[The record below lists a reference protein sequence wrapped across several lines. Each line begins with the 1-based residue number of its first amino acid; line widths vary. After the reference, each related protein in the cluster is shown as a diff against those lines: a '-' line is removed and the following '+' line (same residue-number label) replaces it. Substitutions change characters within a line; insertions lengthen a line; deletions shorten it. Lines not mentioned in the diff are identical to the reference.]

1 MSNLKIGLG
10 IKFLFM
16 PLAMKKLSFLLYFCL
31 LTINTFAQVRIILD
45 TDIDSDVD
53 DVEAVAMVH
62 ALADQKKVNLLGVI
76 VTSDDPY
83 APLCVSALN
92 KYFGRPRLPIG
103 FLRNQRE
110 VIHRDRYKYTK
121 QISEE
126 FPHRLKSYKKAADAV
141 FLYRK
146 MLSHSPDSSVVI
158 VTIGHL
164 TSLQNLLKSGPD
176 KNSSLTGLK
185 LVEKKV
191 SKWLCMGGLFPA
203 GKEAN
208 FFNPD
213 PLSTVYC
220 VQQWQKSVVFAGWEI
235 GKNVITGGQY
245 LKDKLSPR
253 SPVYRAYQLYNNF
266 AGRSSWDQLAV
277 FLLLPESKKYFDTV
291 TQGYCLVNEDGSNKW
306 ITNKDSPYQEYLIF
320 KTGADLK
327 ELAKILDDIVLD
339 IAR

>member
-1 MSNLKIGLG
+1 MKIFITL
-10 IKFLFM
+10 FLC
-16 PLAMKKLSFLLYFCL
+16 FLQIAGF
-31 LTINTFAQVRIILD
+31 TQVRIILD

-83 APLCVSALN
+83 APLCVSAIN
-92 KYFGRPRLPIG
+92 KYFGRPKVPIG
-103 FLRNQRE
+103 FLKNQRE
-110 VIHRDRYKYTK
+110 IIHRERYKYTK

-126 FPHRLKSYKKAADAV
+126 FPHGLKSHEKAEDAV
-141 FLYRK
+141 LLYRK
-146 MLSHSPDSSVVI
+146 LLSKSPDSSVVI

-164 TSLQNLLKSGPD
+164 SSLQNLLKSGAD
-176 KNSSLTGLK
+176 KISSLSGK
-185 LVEKKV
+185 ELVEKKV
-191 SKWLCMGGLFPA
+191 AKWLCMGGLFPA

-220 VQQWQKSVVFAGWEI
+220 LQHWNKPVTFAGWEI

-245 LKDKLSPR
+245 LKDKIPVK

-266 AGRSSWDQLAV
+266 AGRSSWDQIAI
-277 FLLLPESKKYFDTV
+277 FLLLDVSKKYFDTV
-291 TQGYCLVNEDGSNKW
+291 KVGYCEVKVDGSNKW
-306 ITNKDSPYQEYLIF
+306 MTDKDSPYQEYLVF
-320 KTGADLK
+320 KPNADQK
-327 ELAKILDDIVLD
+327 ELAKVIDDMVLN

>member
-1 MSNLKIGLG
+1 MKIFISL
-10 IKFLFM
+10 FLC
-16 PLAMKKLSFLLYFCL
+16 FLQIAGF
-31 LTINTFAQVRIILD
+31 TQVRIILD

-83 APLCVSALN
+83 APLCVSAIN
-92 KYFGRPRLPIG
+92 KYFGRPKVPIG
-103 FLRNQRE
+103 FLKNQRE
-110 VIHRDRYKYTK
+110 IIHRERYKYTK

-126 FPHRLKSYKKAADAV
+126 FPHGLKSHEKAEDAV
-141 FLYRK
+141 LLYRK
-146 MLSHSPDSSVVI
+146 LLSKSPDSSVVI

-164 TSLQNLLKSGPD
+164 SSLQNLLKSGAD
-176 KNSSLTGLK
+176 KISSLSGK
-185 LVEKKV
+185 ELVEKKV
-191 SKWLCMGGLFPA
+191 AKWLCMGGLFPA

-220 VQQWQKSVVFAGWEI
+220 LQHWNKPVTFAGWEI

-245 LKDKLSPR
+245 LKDKIPVK

-266 AGRSSWDQLAV
+266 AGRSSWDQIAI
-277 FLLLPESKKYFDTV
+277 FLLLDVSKKYFDTV
-291 TQGYCLVNEDGSNKW
+291 KDGYCEVKVDGSNKW
-306 ITNKDSPYQEYLIF
+306 MTDKDSPYQEYLVF
-320 KTGADLK
+320 KPNADQK
-327 ELAKILDDIVLD
+327 ELAKVIDDMVLN

>member
-1 MSNLKIGLG
+1 MKIFISLFYLC
-10 IKFLFM
+10 FLQIAGF
-16 PLAMKKLSFLLYFCL
+16 
-31 LTINTFAQVRIILD
+31 TQVRIILD

-83 APLCVSALN
+83 APLCVSAIN
-92 KYFGRPRLPIG
+92 KYFGRPKVPIG
-103 FLRNQRE
+103 FLKNQRE
-110 VIHRDRYKYTK
+110 IIHRERYKYTK

-126 FPHRLKSYKKAADAV
+126 FPHGLKSHEKAEDAV
-141 FLYRK
+141 LLYRK
-146 MLSHSPDSSVVI
+146 LLSKSPDSSVVI

-164 TSLQNLLKSGPD
+164 SSLQNLLKSGAD
-176 KNSSLTGLK
+176 KISSLSGK
-185 LVEKKV
+185 ELVEKKV
-191 SKWLCMGGLFPA
+191 AKWLCMGGLFPA

-220 VQQWQKSVVFAGWEI
+220 LQHWNKPVTFAGWEI

-245 LKDKLSPR
+245 LKDKIPVK

-266 AGRSSWDQLAV
+266 AGRSSWDQIAI
-277 FLLLPESKKYFDTV
+277 FLLLDVSKKYFDTV
-291 TQGYCLVNEDGSNKW
+291 KDGYCEVKVDGSNKW
-306 ITNKDSPYQEYLIF
+306 MTDKDSPYQEYLVF
-320 KTGADLK
+320 KPNADQK
-327 ELAKILDDIVLD
+327 ELAKVIDDMVLN

>member
-1 MSNLKIGLG
+1 MKIFITL
-10 IKFLFM
+10 FLC
-16 PLAMKKLSFLLYFCL
+16 FLQIAGF
-31 LTINTFAQVRIILD
+31 TQVRIILD

-83 APLCVSALN
+83 APLCVSAIN
-92 KYFGRPRLPIG
+92 KYFGRPKVPIG
-103 FLRNQRE
+103 FLKNQRE
-110 VIHRDRYKYTK
+110 IIHRERYKYTK

-126 FPHRLKSYKKAADAV
+126 FPHRLKSHEKAEDAV
-141 FLYRK
+141 LLYRK
-146 MLSHSPDSSVVI
+146 LLSKSPDSSVVI

-164 TSLQNLLKSGPD
+164 SSLQNLLKSGAD
-176 KNSSLTGLK
+176 KISSLSGK
-185 LVEKKV
+185 ELVEKKV
-191 SKWLCMGGLFPA
+191 AKWLCMGGLFPA

-220 VQQWQKSVVFAGWEI
+220 LQHWNKPVTFAGWEI

-245 LKDKLSPR
+245 LKDKIPVK

-266 AGRSSWDQLAV
+266 DGRSSWDQIAL
-277 FLLLPESKKYFDTV
+277 FLLLDESKKYFDTV
-291 TQGYCLVNEDGSNKW
+291 KDGYCEVKDDGSNKW
-306 ITNKDSPYQEYLIF
+306 MTDKDSPYHEYLVF
-320 KTGADLK
+320 KPNANQK
-327 ELAKILDDIVLD
+327 ELAKVIDDMVLN
-339 IAR
+339 IAP

>member
-1 MSNLKIGLG
+1 MKIFITL
-10 IKFLFM
+10 FLC
-16 PLAMKKLSFLLYFCL
+16 FLQIAGF
-31 LTINTFAQVRIILD
+31 TQVRIILD

-83 APLCVSALN
+83 APLCVSAIN
-92 KYFGRPRLPIG
+92 KYFGRPKVPIG
-103 FLRNQRE
+103 FLKNQRE
-110 VIHRDRYKYTK
+110 IIHRERYKYTK

-126 FPHRLKSYKKAADAV
+126 FPHGLKSHEKAEDAV
-141 FLYRK
+141 LLYRK
-146 MLSHSPDSSVVI
+146 LLSKSPDSSVVI

-164 TSLQNLLKSGPD
+164 SSLQNLLKSGAD
-176 KNSSLTGLK
+176 KISSLSGK
-185 LVEKKV
+185 ELVEKKV
-191 SKWLCMGGLFPA
+191 AKWLCMGGLFPA

-220 VQQWQKSVVFAGWEI
+220 LQHWNKPVTFAGWEI

-245 LKDKLSPR
+245 LKDKIPVK

-266 AGRSSWDQLAV
+266 AGRSSWDQIAV
-277 FLLLPESKKYFDTV
+277 FLLLDESKKYFDTV
-291 TQGYCLVNEDGSNKW
+291 KDGYCEVKDDGSNKW
-306 ITNKDSPYQEYLIF
+306 MTDKDSPYQEYLVF
-320 KTGADLK
+320 KPNADQK
-327 ELAKILDDIVLD
+327 ELAKVIDDMVLN

>member
-1 MSNLKIGLG
+1 M
-10 IKFLFM
+10 
-16 PLAMKKLSFLLYFCL
+16 
-31 LTINTFAQVRIILD
+31 ILD

-83 APLCVSALN
+83 APLCVSAIN
-92 KYFGRPRLPIG
+92 KYFGRPKVPIG
-103 FLRNQRE
+103 FLKNQRE
-110 VIHRDRYKYTK
+110 IIHRERYKYTK

-126 FPHRLKSYKKAADAV
+126 FPHGLKSHEKAEDAV
-141 FLYRK
+141 LLYRK
-146 MLSHSPDSSVVI
+146 LLSKSPDSSVVI

-164 TSLQNLLKSGPD
+164 SSLQNLLKSGAD
-176 KNSSLTGLK
+176 KISSLSGK
-185 LVEKKV
+185 ELVEKKV
-191 SKWLCMGGLFPA
+191 AKWLCMGGLFPA

-220 VQQWQKSVVFAGWEI
+220 LQHWNKPVTFAGWEI

-245 LKDKLSPR
+245 LKDKIPVK

-266 AGRSSWDQLAV
+266 AGRSSWDQIAI
-277 FLLLPESKKYFDTV
+277 FLLLDVSKKYFDTV
-291 TQGYCLVNEDGSNKW
+291 KVGYCEVKVDGSNKW
-306 ITNKDSPYQEYLIF
+306 MTDKDSPYQEYLVF
-320 KTGADLK
+320 KPNANQK
-327 ELAKILDDIVLD
+327 ELAKVIDDMVLN

>member
-1 MSNLKIGLG
+1 MNIFITL
-10 IKFLFM
+10 FLC
-16 PLAMKKLSFLLYFCL
+16 FLQIAGF
-31 LTINTFAQVRIILD
+31 TQVRIILD

-83 APLCVSALN
+83 APLCVSAIN
-92 KYFGRPRLPIG
+92 KYFGRPKVPIG
-103 FLRNQRE
+103 FLKNQRE
-110 VIHRDRYKYTK
+110 IIHRERYKYTK

-126 FPHRLKSYKKAADAV
+126 FPHGLKSHEKAEDAV
-141 FLYRK
+141 LLYRK
-146 MLSHSPDSSVVI
+146 LLSKSPDSSVVI

-164 TSLQNLLKSGPD
+164 SSLQNLLKSGAD
-176 KNSSLTGLK
+176 KISSLSGK
-185 LVEKKV
+185 ELVEKKV
-191 SKWLCMGGLFPA
+191 AKWLCMGGLFPA

-220 VQQWQKSVVFAGWEI
+220 LQHWNKPVTFAGWEI

-245 LKDKLSPR
+245 LKDKIPVK

-266 AGRSSWDQLAV
+266 AGRSSWDQIAV
-277 FLLLPESKKYFDTV
+277 FLLLDESKKYFDTV
-291 TQGYCLVNEDGSNKW
+291 KDGYCEVKDDGSNKW
-306 ITNKDSPYQEYLIF
+306 MTDKDSPYQEYLVF
-320 KTGADLK
+320 KPNADQK
-327 ELAKILDDIVLD
+327 ELAKVIDDMVLN
-339 IAR
+339 IAP

>member
-1 MSNLKIGLG
+1 M
-10 IKFLFM
+10 IKYF
-16 PLAMKKLSFLLYFCL
+16 SLLVFFCL
-31 LTINTFAQVRIILD
+31 LSMFSFAQVRIILD

-62 ALADQKKVNLLGVI
+62 ALADQRKVNLLGVI

-83 APLCVSALN
+83 APRCVSALN
-92 KYFGRPRLPIG
+92 NYFGRPRLPIG
-103 FLRNQRE
+103 FLKNQQKI
-110 VIHRDRYKYTK
+110 IHRDYYRYAK

-126 FPHRLKSYKKAADAV
+126 FPHGLISREKATDAV

-146 MLSHSPDSSVVI
+146 MLSDSPDSSVVI

-164 TSLQNLLKSGPD
+164 TSLQSLLKPGPD
-176 KNSSLTGLK
+176 KNSSLTGLQ

-191 SKWLCMGGLFPA
+191 SKWLFMGGLFPA

-208 FFNPD
+208 FFKPD

-220 VQQWQKSVVFAGWEI
+220 LQQWKKPVVFAGWEI

-253 SPVYRAYQLYNNF
+253 SPVYRAY
-266 AGRSSWDQLAV
+266 
-277 FLLLPESKKYFDTV
+277 
-291 TQGYCLVNEDGSNKW
+291 
-306 ITNKDSPYQEYLIF
+306 
-320 KTGADLK
+320 
-327 ELAKILDDIVLD
+327 
-339 IAR
+339 

>member
-1 MSNLKIGLG
+1 
-10 IKFLFM
+10 
-16 PLAMKKLSFLLYFCL
+16 
-31 LTINTFAQVRIILD
+31 
-45 TDIDSDVD
+45 
-53 DVEAVAMVH
+53 MVH
-62 ALADQKKVNLLGVI
+62 ALADQRKVNLLGVI

-83 APLCVSALN
+83 APRCVSALN
-92 KYFGRPRLPIG
+92 NYFGRPRLLIG
-103 FLRNQRE
+103 FLKNQQE
-110 VIHRDRYKYTK
+110 IIHRDQYRYTK

-126 FPHRLKSYKKAADAV
+126 FPHRLRSHEKATDAV

-146 MLSHSPDSSVVI
+146 MLSDSPDSSVVI

-164 TSLQNLLKSGPD
+164 TSLQSLLKSGPD
-176 KNSSLTGLK
+176 KNSSLTGLQ

-208 FFNPD
+208 FFKPD

-220 VQQWQKSVVFAGWEI
+220 LQQWKKPVVFAGWEI

-266 AGRSSWDQLAV
+266 AGRSSWDQIAV
-277 FLLLPESKKYFDTV
+277 FLLLEESKKYFDMV
-291 TQGYCLVNEDGSNKW
+291 DDGYCHVNEDGSNKW
-306 ITNKDSPYQEYLIF
+306 MTDKDSPYQEYLVF
-320 KTGADLK
+320 KPNANLE
-327 ELAKILDDIVLD
+327 ELAKILDDMVINIVKQL
-339 IAR
+339 